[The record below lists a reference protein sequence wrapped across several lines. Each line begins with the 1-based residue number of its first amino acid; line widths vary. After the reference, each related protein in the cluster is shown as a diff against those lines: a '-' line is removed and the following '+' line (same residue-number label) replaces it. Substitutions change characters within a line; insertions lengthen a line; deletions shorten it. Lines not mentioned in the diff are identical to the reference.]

1 MCNPIFDYDDGDFI
15 YQTSGNMGIDSD
27 GDLHM
32 RMGDNMSM
40 DMDTGELHFN
50 SGWKKDDDDDVF
62 SDRKKDESLSNPI
75 DFSGMNRADVETLL
89 SMMPNTR
96 YRNIIR
102 LLYLEQ
108 KTHKEV
114 AEALGMSM
122 ANYYNKRILAEK
134 QYMQVCRKEEANV

>member
-50 SGWKKDDDDDVF
+50 SDWKMMMTMIISSTEIKQ
-62 SDRKKDESLSNPI
+62 DESIPK
-75 DFSGMNRADVETLL
+75 FV
-89 SMMPNTR
+89 
-96 YRNIIR
+96 
-102 LLYLEQ
+102 
-108 KTHKEV
+108 
-114 AEALGMSM
+114 
-122 ANYYNKRILAEK
+122 
-134 QYMQVCRKEEANV
+134 